1 MTDLF
6 YIKLFLQYL
15 VLYVYFLQKGF
26 FRGQKLEEAAD
37 LIIAKKMCSRDLNI
51 PLFEITKA
59 DLEEE
64 LTIGEDRGGR
74 GGGRCSSYRRAT
86 FLQLNEMNSKNIF
99 LSLSGFDI
107 TNNTVSTVFLN
118 DCFGYHQ
125 IYIYQSI

>member
-1 MTDLF
+1 
-6 YIKLFLQYL
+6 
-15 VLYVYFLQKGF
+15 
-26 FRGQKLEEAAD
+26 
-37 LIIAKKMCSRDLNI
+37 MCSRDLNI
-51 PLFEITKA
+51 PLFEITNA

-86 FLQLNEMNSKNIF
+86 FLQLNEMNSKDIF

-107 TNNTVSTVFLN
+107 TNNTVSPLFLN

-125 IYIYQSI
+125 IYITVNLTSYIELYSLTRFLLFLINIACVF